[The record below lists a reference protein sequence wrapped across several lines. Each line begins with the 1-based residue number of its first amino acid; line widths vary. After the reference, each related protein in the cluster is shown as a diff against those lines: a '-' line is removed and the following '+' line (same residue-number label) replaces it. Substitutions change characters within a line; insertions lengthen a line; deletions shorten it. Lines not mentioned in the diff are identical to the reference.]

1 MHDPSVFGRFGLG
14 LRPPHYQD
22 FLDRELQVDFVEAN
36 PPNSWTLSDYGK
48 TFIDT
53 LEDVYPDDREVAGQ
67 MLAEWLLDGL
77 VRQVGPAR
85 P

>member
-1 MHDPSVFGRFGLG
+1 MRDPSAFQGFGLG

-22 FLDRELQVDFVEAN
+22 FPDRELQVDFVEAN

-48 TFIDT
+48 TF
-53 LEDVYPDDREVAGQ
+53 EDVYPDEREVAGQ

-77 VRQVGPAR
+77 VRHVGLAR